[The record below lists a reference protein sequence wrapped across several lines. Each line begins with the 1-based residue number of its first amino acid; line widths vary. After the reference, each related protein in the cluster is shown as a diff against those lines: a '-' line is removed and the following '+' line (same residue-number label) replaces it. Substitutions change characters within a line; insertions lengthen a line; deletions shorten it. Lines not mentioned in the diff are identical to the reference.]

1 MVKINIQCQS
11 LYQNISR
18 ENIFISCLLKSRL
31 NVYINIGD
39 DYKID
44 GNVYYENVYILEKF

>member
-18 ENIFISCLLKSRL
+18 ENIFISCLKSRL